1 MQIEEKAQKEAEVKA
16 FQQAEESARLAM
28 ERKIESEK
36 LRLQKAKEEQ
46 AKKDAQNK
54 AVKDEVPSQK
64 NKPHTSAPAGKSF
77 Y

>member
-1 MQIEEKAQKEAEVKA
+1 MEK
-16 FQQAEESARLAM
+16 
-28 ERKIESEK
+28 KIESEK
-36 LRLQKAKEEQ
+36 LRLKKAQEEQ

-77 Y
+77 MKV